1 MMNRV
6 LRTRYMALVMAFSL
20 LIAAIPSN
28 LCAQD
33 AAKVVEVVITGNVN
47 INTETILNVVSLKA
61 GDTYTEEAAEKD
73 KAAIMSLGFF
83 SVVTV
88 LKENVAGGIKVTY
101 EVTENPKISGVNITG
116 SDPIPVKAI
125 TDLIKT
131 QAGQVLNTNTVNADI
146 ERIQQYYG
154 DRGYIGYVT
163 EEIGVDSATGILNIP
178 ILVHIVESVEITG
191 NKKTRSYVF
200 LREMD
205 TRAGTVFNKKTL
217 GADLM
222 RIYNLDILEDI
233 KEYEVNAGSD
243 IGLVKIVIPVV
254 EKKTGNI
261 SLGFGYSSRQRLVGQ
276 FRMQES
282 NFRGLGQN
290 VNALWEQGTT
300 NATGGSASYELGFF
314 EPWIDKKHT
323 SLSVSGFNK
332 LVYRFSSGIFGTGGT
347 FANDTFY
354 SERHI
359 GGDLTLSRP
368 LSTKTRAY
376 VGFRFE
382 NVDANPGLL
391 KGGLIPG
398 SQPNAY
404 YVSNLVNIVQKGSI
418 ATGSLRFVIDTR
430 DIGIDP
436 AVGGYDALSLEIGT
450 VDATQYTDQGV
461 PPPPAP
467 QNPIALPF
475 KGQYEKASID
485 VRRYFSRMGRK
496 TSPTDKRTTIAM
508 RLRAGYGS
516 GKLPYFEQFFVG
528 GSESLRGY
536 REDRFWGDKM
546 LLTSVEFRQPIAP
559 SLTGVAFVDYGG
571 AWGSASNFN
580 IPELPQSQKFNGSFG
595 TGIGIRVTTPIGN
608 LRLDYAVGSEGART
622 HFSMGHAF

>member
-1 MMNRV
+1 
-6 LRTRYMALVMAFSL
+6 MALIMAFSL

-28 LCAQD
+28 LWAQD
-33 AAKVVEVVITGNVN
+33 AAKVVEVIISGNVN
-47 INTETILNVVSLKA
+47 INTETISNAISLKV
-61 GDTYTEEAAEKD
+61 GDTYGEAVAEKD

-88 LKENVAGGIKVTY
+88 LKDNVPGGLKVTY

-116 SDPIPVKAI
+116 SEPILAKAI

-131 QAGQVLNTNTVNADI
+131 KAGQVLNTNTVNSDI

-154 DRGYIGYVT
+154 DKGYVAYVT
-163 EEIGVDSATGILNIP
+163 EEIGVDSATGILKIP
-178 ILVHIVESVEITG
+178 ILVHKVESVEITG
-191 NKKTRSYVF
+191 NKKTRAYVF

-205 TRAGTVFNKKTL
+205 TKPGGVFNRKTL
-217 GADLM
+217 SDDLM
-222 RIYNLDILEDI
+222 RIFNLDILEDI
-233 KEYEVNAGSD
+233 KQYEVNAGTE
-243 IGLVKIVIPVV
+243 IGLVKIIIPVV

-282 NFRGLGQN
+282 NFGGRGQN

-300 NATGGSASYELGFF
+300 NATGGSASYELSFY

-332 LVYRFSSGIFGTGGT
+332 LIYRFSSGIFGAGGT

-354 SERHI
+354 NERHI
-359 GGDLTLSRP
+359 GGDTTLSRP
-368 LSTKTRAY
+368 LSAKTRAY

-382 NVDANPGLL
+382 NVDADPSLL
-391 KGGLIPG
+391 RNSDGT
-398 SQPNAY
+398 
-404 YVSNLVNIVQKGSI
+404 VSNLVNIVQKGNI
-418 ATGSLRFVIDTR
+418 ATGSLRCVIDTR

-436 AVGGYDALSLEIGT
+436 AVGGYDAMSLEIGT
-450 VDATQYTDQGV
+450 VNATQYTDIDAAG
-461 PPPPAP
+461 AP
-467 QNPIALPF
+467 SLNPIPIPF
-475 KGQYEKASID
+475 KGQYEKTSID
-485 VRRYFSRMGRK
+485 IRRYFSKSRK
-496 TSPTDKRTTIAM
+496 TAPSDKRTTIAV
-508 RLRAGYGS
+508 RLRAGYGG
-516 GKLPYFEQFFVG
+516 GKLPYFEQFFIG

-546 LLTSVEFRQPIAP
+546 LLTSVEFRQPIA
-559 SLTGVAFVDYGG
+559 SALTGVAFVDYGG

-580 IPELPQSQKFNGSFG
+580 IPELPQSQKFAGSFG
-595 TGIGIRVTTPIGN
+595 TGIGVRVTTPIGN